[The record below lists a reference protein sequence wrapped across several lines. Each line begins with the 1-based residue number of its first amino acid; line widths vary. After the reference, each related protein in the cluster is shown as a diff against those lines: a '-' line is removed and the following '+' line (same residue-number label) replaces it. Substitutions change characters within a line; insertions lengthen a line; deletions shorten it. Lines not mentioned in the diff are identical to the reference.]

1 MKKNQNKSK
10 FEERKS
16 VANQCDYSRSNGKCG
31 RAMCEH
37 FGKLCPGR
45 SCEDWSCDAEGEEAK
60 WFCDELRCNGTC
72 GNGKSDNF
80 NKKCRGENCPDLIPT
95 PATAVTVV
103 EPSGGAVG
111 MTDQDVA
118 AGITRQLQV
127 IEDAEKNAQLERVKL
142 GVVLIRWEQYLGDSR
157 GRGKAGGGLKGWLE
171 KNVPALS
178 YKTAQSYKDQAKQA
192 VKMLGGGAKAQAV
205 LLDEPTVTQPDGE
218 VIEIEA
224 EYVAKRDKLFE
235 DVKSRR
241 QLEQTYFKFMASE
254 GRRGPGRP
262 KGTKADL
269 SRKPDSKDVEASA
282 RAVWSQVIV
291 PADRSAVALKSA
303 AKLLTLEDVENA
315 KAVLAS
321 LMEMLKEREEE
332 LKN

>member
-1 MKKNQNKSK
+1 MKKIQKSK

-16 VANQCDYSRSNGKCG
+16 VSNQCDYSRINGKCG
-31 RAMCEH
+31 RALSEN
-37 FGKLCPGR
+37 FGKPCPGR
-45 SCEDWSCDAEGEEAK
+45 SCEDWKCDAEGEPCIHFGGEDYCPEFRDDK
-60 WFCDELRCNGTC
+60 ITCD
-72 GNGKSDNF
+72 
-80 NKKCRGENCPDLIPT
+80 NCPKFI
-95 PATAVTVV
+95 AAHKGTAVAVV

-142 GVVLIRWEQYLGDSR
+142 GVVLIRWEQYLGESR
-157 GRGKAGGGLKGWLE
+157 GRGAGCGLKGWLE

-192 VKMLGGGAKAQAV
+192 VEMLGGGAKAQAV

-224 EYVAKRDKLFE
+224 DYVAKRDKIFE

-254 GRRGPGRP
+254 GKGKPGRP
-262 KGTKADL
+262 KGTKAAG
-269 SRKPDSKDVEASA
+269 SVESA
-282 RAVWSQVIV
+282 VRAKTAEV
-291 PADRSAVALKSA
+291 RSAEAEQEMRELIGKLGAFLTRGGKVQMLSDA
-303 AKLLTLEDVENA
+303 AKSDFHRSLVDYAE
-315 KAVLAS
+315 VLA
-321 LMEMLKEREEE
+321 E
-332 LKN
+332 LI

>member
-10 FEERKS
+10 FEGRKS

-31 RAMCEH
+31 RAMCDN

-45 SCEDWSCDAEGEEAK
+45 SCEDWSCDAEGEPCIHFGGEDYCPEFK
-60 WFCDELRCNGTC
+60 DDKITCD
-72 GNGKSDNF
+72 
-80 NKKCRGENCPDLIPT
+80 NCPKWI
-95 PATAVTVV
+95 AEHKSSAVTVV

-142 GVVLIRWEQYLGDSR
+142 GVVLIRWEQYLGDGR

-171 KNVPALS
+171 ANVPTLG
-178 YKTAQSYKDQAKQA
+178 YETARSYKDQAKKA
-192 VKMLGGGAKAQAV
+192 VEMLGGGAKAQAV

-218 VIEIEA
+218 VIEIETD
-224 EYVAKRDKLFE
+224 YVAKRDKIFE

-262 KGTKADL
+262 KGSGAAAGEY
-269 SRKPDSKDVEASA
+269 RKRSTMECAVEA
-282 RAVWSQVIV
+282 VWPIV
-291 PADRSAVALKSA
+291 Q
-303 AKLLTLEDVENA
+303 KLLKHRGEMFTAYKILPDEKLIEMRQTLVEHEQA
-315 KAVLAS
+315 ISSVLKTRA
-321 LMEMLKEREEE
+321 E
-332 LKN
+332 

>member
-1 MKKNQNKSK
+1 MKKNQSKSK
-10 FEERKS
+10 VEERK
-16 VANQCDYSRSNGKCG
+16 
-31 RAMCEH
+31 
-37 FGKLCPGR
+37 
-45 SCEDWSCDAEGEEAK
+45 SCDAEGEPCIHFGGEDYCPEFKDDKITCDKCPK
-60 WFCDELRCNGTC
+60 WIAEHEG
-72 GNGKSDNF
+72 
-80 NKKCRGENCPDLIPT
+80 
-95 PATAVTVV
+95 TAVTVV

-142 GVVLIRWEQYLGDSR
+142 GVVLIRWEQYLGKSR
-157 GRGKAGGGLKGWLE
+157 GGRGKSGEGLKGWLS
-171 KNVPALS
+171 KNVPNLSYDSALS
-178 YKTAQSYKDQAKQA
+178 YKKQA
-192 VKMLGGGAKAQAV
+192 NQAVEMLGGGAKAQAV

-224 EYVAKRDKLFE
+224 DYVEKRDKIFE

-269 SRKPDSKDVEASA
+269 SRKPDSTDVVAAA
-282 RAVWSQVIV
+282 RAAWSKIIV
-291 PADRSAVALKSA
+291 PADTTYVVLQGA
-303 AKLLTLEDVENA
+303 ARHLNRADVENA
-315 KAVLAS
+315 KIVLQR
-321 LMEMLKEREEE
+321 LMDLLNDREEE
-332 LKN
+332 LKI